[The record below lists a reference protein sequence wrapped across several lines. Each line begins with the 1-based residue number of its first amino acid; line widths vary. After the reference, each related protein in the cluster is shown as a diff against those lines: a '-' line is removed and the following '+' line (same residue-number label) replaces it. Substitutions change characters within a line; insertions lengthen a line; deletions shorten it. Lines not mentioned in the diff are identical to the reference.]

1 MERALDLQR
10 LREALAN
17 RTGLP
22 SADQLQER
30 MAKAEIA
37 LILRQTSIDRKLL
50 KTGWY
55 LHGIASVS
63 TARERYTVARQR
75 QAFLVSAH
83 IFDLAL
89 ARDDLDVEERLAI
102 GFAAAIGY
110 RRGGRDPNAA
120 AIVSRLGE
128 YLGTSSLAPGANGLD
143 ALALRAGL
151 VLLGF
156 DTKVAF
162 RWLASW
168 RRYFSDLAGQA
179 ELSDL
184 RSTALG
190 ATELLVRGA
199 EDLLTF
205 LARGSYDLFERGLGR
220 LRAVTIDEGAPLNER
235 WVASHLLAFASEAE
249 SGSPWNPRILPPEV
263 PQSVRQ
269 AFAIGSP
276 AVLTFWE
283 PQRELLTGARSPLD
297 PASRRMVLAVP
308 TSGGK
313 TLIAQVIAVA
323 ELARSDKSVC
333 FVVPTRSLGREVRRA
348 MSARVR
354 ILEKTVGH
362 EKPDFPN
369 WLETLDLSIPEQ
381 PPADVEV
388 MTPERLSHLMRQN
401 PNAVLDRFGMFIFDE
416 AQLLKERGRGFTLES
431 LIASLNILTADREH
445 RIALISAAM
454 GNAGAISQWISPSQ
468 AALVQQSEWRGPRR
482 LHAVFNTRADWDNT
496 VVESV
501 ARGTWPYRHTTALT
515 GQIRVRLANGTTKS
529 LSTQGDTGWKL
540 VRKAR
545 DDTRFPSGAI
555 RDASRSTKNYVI
567 ASQMITALGHAGS
580 VLVVA
585 STKLEAQRLAQGIAD
600 VIDDAPSLAP
610 LVDLVRSHLGEAH
623 PLVGTLAKG
632 VGFHH
637 AGLPVEVLEALEG
650 AVRDDVL
657 PYLTCTSTLTDG
669 VNLPVRTVVLYDTPY
684 PNQPED
690 SRLKGARLVNA
701 MGRAGRAGRETEG
714 WIVLVRSAEPTEQ
727 DFTDLNPD
735 AGDLEVTSTLTTDDA
750 LASAAEFELAT
761 RAGYDAVFTAQG
773 AAADF
778 VSFVWSML
786 AAAEQLD
793 DWTIAEPARVV
804 DSTLASR
811 HSAAARA
818 KYLALAT
825 VTQTAYQATDPD
837 ARRRWARVGTS
848 IGSARKVDLIARQV
862 AATVLNGDAGT
873 SIETAAGAVD
883 LLAGTIADLLLLD
896 EAPEWKFR
904 TSKMGE
910 SIDVSPAALLMAWL
924 EGGSLPVLAD
934 RFLAAA
940 PDAAWRIEQMVNVTT
955 AQFEHYLSW
964 TLGAVVELTNSL
976 LESHGSDVRV
986 CPELAGYIR
995 YGVKSQVALR
1005 LMSEGLHSRRIANLV
1020 AQTLLTDGSVGV
1032 DELREGIGALSVED
1046 WRREFSASA
1055 SEVADLLDFTRQR
1068 RRSLLKSLLDS
1079 GSVSFPLLLMD
1090 QLLGDGEIRIDAN
1103 GDRNSPGSLAVYD
1116 GNRRVGTIRS
1126 QDHSDVQTILNT
1138 GFSIELS
1145 IDANGQQPE
1154 LTLRL
1159 VLDPSADQLI

>member
-17 RTGLP
+17 RTRLP

-37 LILRQTSIDRKLL
+37 LILRQPNIDRKLL
-50 KTGWY
+50 KTAWY

-63 TARERYTVARQR
+63 TARERYTLARQR

-89 ARDDLDVEERLAI
+89 ARDDLDVDERLTI
-102 GFAAAIGY
+102 GFGAAIGY

-128 YLGTSSLAPGANGLD
+128 HLGLSSLATGASGLD
-143 ALALRAGL
+143 DLALRAGL

-156 DTKVAF
+156 GTKVAF
-162 RWLASW
+162 RWLAGW
-168 RRYFSDLAGQA
+168 RRYFSELAGQA

-184 RSTALG
+184 RTTALG
-190 ATELLVRGA
+190 ATELLVLGA
-199 EDLLTF
+199 EDLLSF
-205 LARGSYDLFERGLGR
+205 LARGNYNRFERGLGR
-220 LRAVTIDEGAPLNER
+220 LRAVESDESAPLNER

-276 AVLTFWE
+276 AVLNFWE
-283 PQRELLTGARSPLD
+283 PQRELLTGAISPLD

-354 ILEKTVGH
+354 ILEKSVAP
-362 EKPDFPN
+362 EKPDFPS
-369 WLETLDLSIPEQ
+369 WWDALDLSIPDQ
-381 PPADVEV
+381 QPADVEV
-388 MTPERLSHLMRQN
+388 MTPERLSHLLRQDS
-401 PNAVLDRFGMFIFDE
+401 NAVLDRFGMFIFDE
-416 AQLLKERGRGFTLES
+416 AQLLKERGRGFVLEA
-431 LIASLNILTADREH
+431 LIASLNVLTADREH

-454 GNAGAISQWISPSQ
+454 GNAGAISQWLSPSQ
-468 AALVQQSEWRGPRR
+468 TALVHQSEWRGPRR

-496 VVESV
+496 VIESG
-501 ARGTWPYRHTTALT
+501 AGRTWPYRHTTVLS

-529 LSTQGDTGWKL
+529 LSTQGDMGWRL
-540 VRKAR
+540 VRKSK
-545 DDTRFPSGAI
+545 DGATYPNPVTA
-555 RDASRSTKNYVI
+555 DASRSTKHYVI

-585 STKLEAQRLAQGIAD
+585 STKLQAQRLAQGIAD
-600 VIDDAPSLAP
+600 SIEDAPSLAP
-610 LVDLVRSHLGEAH
+610 LVDLVRNHLGGAH

-632 VGFHH
+632 VGFHY

-684 PNQPED
+684 PDQPED

-714 WIVLVRSAEPTEQ
+714 WIVLVRAAEPSEQ
-727 DFTDLNPD
+727 DFADLNPD
-735 AGDLEVTSTLTTDDA
+735 ADDLEVTSTLTTDDA
-750 LASAAEFELAT
+750 LAAVAEFELAA
-761 RAGYDAVFTAQG
+761 RAGYDAVFTARG

-793 DWTIAEPARVV
+793 NWEIAEPARVV
-804 DSTLASR
+804 DSTLAAR
-811 HSAAARA
+811 QSAAARRR
-818 KYLALAT
+818 YLALAT
-825 VTQTAYQATDPD
+825 ITHTAYRTTDPD

-848 IGSARKVDLIARQV
+848 IGSARRIDGLARQV
-862 AATVLNGDAGT
+862 AATVLNGGFEAP
-873 SIETAAGAVD
+873 IQTAAGAVD
-883 LLAGTIADLLLLD
+883 LLAASIVDLLLLD

-904 TSKMGE
+904 KSVRGE
-910 SIDVSPAALLMAWL
+910 AIDVDPAALLMAWL
-924 EGGSLPVLAD
+924 DGGSLPTMAD
-934 RFLAAA
+934 QFLAAT
-940 PDAAWRIEQMVNVTT
+940 PDAAWRIEQMVGVTT

-976 LESHGSDVRV
+976 LEAEGSDERV
-986 CPELAGYIR
+986 CPELAGYVR

-1020 AQTLLTDGSVGV
+1020 AETLPADGSIGA
-1032 DELREGIGALSVED
+1032 DELRDAIGTLSVED

-1068 RRSLLKSLLDS
+1068 RRSLLKVLLDS
-1079 GSVSFPLLLMD
+1079 GSVSFPVLLVDEPHGQEELH
-1090 QLLGDGEIRIDAN
+1090 IDAS
-1103 GDRNSPGSLAVYD
+1103 GTRDSPGSLAVLQ
-1116 GNRRVGTIRS
+1116 GTRRIGTVRS
-1126 QDHSDVQTILNT
+1126 QDQSDVETILNT

-1145 IDANGQQPE
+1145 IDVNDQQSE
-1154 LTLRL
+1154 LTMRL
-1159 VLDPSADQLI
+1159 VLDPTLDQLI

>member
-1 MERALDLQR
+1 MERALDLQL
-10 LREALAN
+10 LRGALAN
-17 RTGLP
+17 RTRLP
-22 SADQLQER
+22 SADELQER

-37 LILRQTSIDRKLL
+37 LILRQAHIDRKLI
-50 KTGWY
+50 KTAWY

-89 ARDDLDVEERLAI
+89 VRDDLDVDERLAI

-120 AIVSRLGE
+120 AIVSRLGD
-128 YLGTSSLAPGANGLD
+128 YPGMSSPATGAPGLN

-151 VLLGF
+151 VFLGF

-179 ELSDL
+179 ELGDL
-184 RSTALG
+184 RTTALG
-190 ATELLVRGA
+190 PTELLVRGA
-199 EDLLTF
+199 EDLLSF
-205 LARGSYDLFERGLGR
+205 LARGSYNLFERGQAR
-220 LRAVTIDEGAPLNER
+220 LRAVTIDESAPLNER
-235 WVASHLLAFASEAE
+235 WVASHLLAFAGEAE
-249 SGSPWNPRILPPEV
+249 SGSPWNLGILPPEV
-263 PQSVRQ
+263 PPSVRQ

-283 PQRELLTGARSPLD
+283 PQRELLTGTISPLD

-323 ELARSDKSVC
+323 ELARTERSVC

-348 MSARVR
+348 MSGRVR
-354 ILEKTVGH
+354 ILEKSVAA
-362 EKPDFPN
+362 EKPDFPS
-369 WLETLDLSIPEQ
+369 WWEALDLSIPEQ
-381 PPADVEV
+381 QPADVEV
-388 MTPERLSHLMRQN
+388 MTPERLSHLLRRD

-416 AQLLKERGRGFTLES
+416 AQLLKERGRGFVLES
-431 LIASLNILTADREH
+431 LIASLNVLTADREH

-454 GNAGAISQWISPSQ
+454 GNAGAISQWLSPSQ
-468 AALVQQSEWRGPRR
+468 TALVQQSEWRGPRR
-482 LHAVFNTRADWDNT
+482 LHAVFNTRADWGNT
-496 VVESV
+496 VVERV
-501 ARGTWPYRHTTALT
+501 PGRTWPYRHTTALT

-529 LSTQGDTGWKL
+529 LSTQGDTDWRL
-540 VRKAR
+540 VRKAK
-545 DDTRFPSGAI
+545 DDTRFPSEVA
-555 RDASRSTKNYVI
+555 RDTALSTKNYVI

-600 VIDDAPSLAP
+600 SVDDAPSLAP
-610 LVDLVRSHLGEAH
+610 LIDLVRSHLGEAH
-623 PLVGTLAKG
+623 PLVGTLTKG

-650 AVRDDVL
+650 AVRDDAL

-690 SRLKGARLVNA
+690 SRIKGARLVNA

-714 WIVLVRSAEPTEQ
+714 WIVLVRAAEPSEQ

-735 AGDLEVTSTLTTDDA
+735 ADDLEVTSSLTTDDA
-750 LASAAEFELAT
+750 LAAVAEFELAT
-761 RAGYDAVFTAQG
+761 RAGYDAVFTARG
-773 AAADF
+773 APADF

-804 DSTLASR
+804 DSTLAAH
-811 HSAAARA
+811 HSAAARK
-818 KYLALAT
+818 KYLALAA
-825 VTQTAYQATDPD
+825 VTHRAYLATDPD

-848 IGSARKVDLIARQV
+848 IGSARTIDLLAHRV
-862 AATVLNGDAGT
+862 AAAVLSGDSGE
-873 SIETAAGAVD
+873 SIESASGAVD
-883 LLAGTIADLLLLD
+883 LLAASIGDLLLLD

-904 TSKMGE
+904 TSVRGE
-910 SIDVSPAALLMAWL
+910 PIDVSPAALLMAWL

-934 RFLAAA
+934 RFLAAT

-976 LESHGSDVRV
+976 LEAHGSDARV

-995 YGVKSQVALR
+995 YGVNSQVALR
-1005 LMSEGLHSRRIANLV
+1005 LMSEGLHSRRIANRIAEVLS
-1020 AQTLLTDGSVGV
+1020 ADGSVGI
-1032 DELREGIGALSVED
+1032 DELRDGIGTLSVED

-1068 RRSLLKSLLDS
+1068 KRSLLKALLDS
-1079 GSVSFPLLLMD
+1079 GSVSFPVLLLD
-1090 QLLGDGEIRIDAN
+1090 DLLGQGELRIDAS
-1103 GDRNSPGSLAVYD
+1103 GTRESPGSLAVLE
-1116 GNRRVGTIRS
+1116 GGRRIGTVRS
-1126 QDHSDVQTILNT
+1126 QDQSDVQTILNT
-1138 GFSIELS
+1138 GFSTELS
-1145 IDANGQQPE
+1145 IDVNGQQPE

-1159 VLDPSADQLI
+1159 VLDPTVDQLI